1 MLCSSGGLFDIRIC
15 CTHAMA
21 LVEGGKQEVET
32 GSRGGYRLD
41 TPLRRKPHIDDRY
54 RCDTGNR

>member
-41 TPLRRKPHIDDRY
+41 TLITTAQTPHIPVTDRKKA
-54 RCDTGNR
+54 

>member
-1 MLCSSGGLFDIRIC
+1 MLRSSGGLFDIRIC

-32 GSRGGYRLD
+32 GRQTGYSHYM
-41 TPLRRKPHIDDRY
+41 RKPHIPVTDEKKA
-54 RCDTGNR
+54 

>member
-32 GSRGGYRLD
+32 GSRGGYTGVYSHYGANL
-41 TPLRRKPHIDDRY
+41 TY
-54 RCDTGNR
+54 R